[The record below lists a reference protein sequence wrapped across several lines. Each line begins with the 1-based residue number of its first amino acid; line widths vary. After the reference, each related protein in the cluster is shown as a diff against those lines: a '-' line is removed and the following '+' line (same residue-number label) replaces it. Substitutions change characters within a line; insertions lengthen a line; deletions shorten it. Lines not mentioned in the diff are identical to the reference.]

1 MKKLMYIALA
11 CFVLC
16 ISCRQKADSN
26 AEVAEADVIDIPEC
40 VITKV
45 PDSLNLDPFYM
56 KYVDVNG
63 LPLISSWR
71 VPDSALVAAHKTL
84 YAMTVMLPKEVLDS
98 MVGRGTR
105 VAMMARYEGTTDIPE
120 HRHLANDTSIN
131 WDVRARGLEGTL
143 DIPVTTCAE
152 ENVLGY
158 QIDKYH
164 AEDILIHEFAHSIH
178 LIGLSL
184 AVPGFNDRLQKLY
197 ENAKASGK
205 LKNTYR
211 ETNKEEYWAEGIQD
225 WYNVNAEMPYAD
237 GKHNWVN
244 SREDLKE
251 FDPDLYAL
259 IAEFFPET
267 NLQISKH
274 KKVDEI
280 HNPEKAS

>member
-1 MKKLMYIALA
+1 MYAMLA
-11 CFVLC
+11 GFALC
-16 ISCRQKADSN
+16 ISCQQKADSN
-26 AEVAEADVIDIPEC
+26 AEVAEVEVLDIPEC
-40 VITKV
+40 VVTKV
-45 PDSLNLDPFYM
+45 PDSLHLDPFYK

-105 VAMMARYEGTTDIPE
+105 IAMMARYEGTTDIPE
-120 HRHLANDTSIN
+120 HRHLVNDTTLN
-131 WDVRARGLEGTL
+131 WDLRARGLGGDLELPLTS
-143 DIPVTTCAE
+143 CAE

-178 LIGLSL
+178 LIGLTL
-184 AVPGFNDRLQKLY
+184 AVPGFNERLQKLY
-197 ENAKASGK
+197 ENAKESGK

-211 ETNKEEYWAEGIQD
+211 ETDKEEYWAEAVQD
-225 WYNVNAEMPYAD
+225 WFNVNAEMPYSD

-274 KKVDEI
+274 KKVDEYR
-280 HNPEKAS
+280 NPEKAS